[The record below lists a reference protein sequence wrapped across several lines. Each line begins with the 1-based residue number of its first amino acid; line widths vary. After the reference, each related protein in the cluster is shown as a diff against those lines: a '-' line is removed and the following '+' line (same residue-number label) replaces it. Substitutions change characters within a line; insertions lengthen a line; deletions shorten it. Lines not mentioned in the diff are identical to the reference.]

1 MQKTYFHNFK
11 IFNKKNDDKNYT
23 QPLKIDEK
31 SVVDINIL
39 LNRLKIEKKIENKKK
54 IIFFSL
60 ITAAVSLF
68 LSFLLII
75 K

>member
-54 IIFFSL
+54 IIYFSL